1 LEKYISSQLDL
12 REGISVSVA
21 SFSIADVDIAV
32 NA

>member
-1 LEKYISSQLDL
+1 LIC
-12 REGISVSVA
+12 EGISVSVA